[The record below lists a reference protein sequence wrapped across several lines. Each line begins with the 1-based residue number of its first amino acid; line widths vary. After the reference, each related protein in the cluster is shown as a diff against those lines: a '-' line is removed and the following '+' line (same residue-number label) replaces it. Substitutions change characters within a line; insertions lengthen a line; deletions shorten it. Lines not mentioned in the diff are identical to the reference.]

1 MRCDRVAVGAAL
13 ALRQSR
19 LLSSAPT
26 KKPICAVA
34 EMGFENSLC
43 SATGQPAALSFEF
56 SHHQFLFNRAFMG
69 LSITVDPGRVKRFGR
84 NL

>member
-1 MRCDRVAVGAAL
+1 MRAIYRRSPAQ
-13 ALRQSR
+13 R
-19 LLSSAPT
+19 APT

-34 EMGFENSLC
+34 EMGFEKSVC

-56 SHHQFLFNRAFMG
+56 SHHQFLFNCAFMG
-69 LSITVDPGRVKRFGR
+69 LSITALSGSVNGCGG